1 VLETQLSTEL
11 DRSLVVHLVQVEE
24 KRATSEQQMFELLV
38 TDVPKE
44 TVSGTSV
51 MFSAFSL
58 LLTFACATNLTSS
71 VTVQRFGAV
80 LAPGLQMPVVPLFGL
95 LAVAELARF
104 VAARSV
110 GVQTRPPIFLPSPQ
124 IGTLGALSGIQTP
137 CPSRAAALMVA
148 LAAPL
153 TMAAGSL
160 LCLAAA
166 TATPLT
172 SDGWQ
177 ALHKLPQ
184 THIPVW
190 PLELLGS
197 SFHPLAWA
205 GAHGL
210 VMACLA
216 LLPHSP
222 DGQAVWSCLHGR
234 SFAKRL
240 GDITLY
246 AYPLIGILF
255 MSAQN
260 TDLIIIPLMWTFFL
274 INFLTPQ
281 KVMPPLE
288 ELSEVPLAGRLFS
301 YMALAIAAM
310 GACPVPLSSLV

>member
-1 VLETQLSTEL
+1 VAASVLETQLSTEL

-24 KRATSEQQMFELLV
+24 KRATSGQRMFDLLV
-38 TDVPKE
+38 TDVQKE
-44 TVSGTSV
+44 TDPNTSV
-51 MFSAFSL
+51 MLSALSL
-58 LLTFACATNLTSS
+58 LLTCACATNLTS
-71 VTVQRFGAV
+71 RFGAV
-80 LAPGLQMPVVPLFGL
+80 IAAGLQMPVVPLFAL

-104 VAARSV
+104 VAAKSV
-110 GVQTRPPIFLPSPQ
+110 GVQTRPPLFLPSPQ
-124 IGTLGALSGIQTP
+124 IGALGAFSGVQTP

-153 TMAAGSL
+153 AMAVGSL

-166 TATPLT
+166 ASTPFT
-172 SDGWQ
+172 SDEWQ
-177 ALHKLPQ
+177 ALHKLQ
-184 THIPVW
+184 QVHMPVW

-222 DGQAVWSCLHGR
+222 DGQVVWSCLHGR

-246 AYPLIGILF
+246 AYPVVGVLF
-255 MSAQN
+255 MSAEN
-260 TDLIIIPLMWTFFL
+260 IDLVTLPLTWTFFL
-274 INFLTPQ
+274 INFSPPE
-281 KVMPPLE
+281 KVTPPLE
-288 ELSEVPLAGRLFS
+288 ELSEVPLAGRLVG
-301 YMALAIAAM
+301 YLALAIAAV
-310 GACPVPLSSLV
+310 GALPVPLSSLV